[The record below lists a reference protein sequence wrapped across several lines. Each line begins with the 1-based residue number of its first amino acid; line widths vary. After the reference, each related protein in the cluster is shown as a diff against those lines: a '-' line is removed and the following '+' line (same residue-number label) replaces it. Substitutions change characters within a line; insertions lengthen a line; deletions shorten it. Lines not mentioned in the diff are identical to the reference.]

1 MSKPILII
9 QKNKKGKYYAQI
21 QYEGKPLQPCSLFTP
36 KDEKLNGE
44 ELDIEINP
52 NKKGEIIKIVCKG
65 TVLYNNTSSLINQVG
80 SITAMKVGKLKIRR
94 DRHTQNKIIGY
105 DLFDS
110 KDKKIDISD
119 PIKIED
125 RIIKSIE
132 NKFINNELS
141 ILYKDISYSGVK
153 PIIKKIIYKNG
164 NDESIIYS
172 NESHAPYNFVPL
184 NKIIVPN
191 DSFNNLDRT
200 KYSGNSGYIN
210 LKITNKTPIYIR
222 DSLTEDEI
230 NKDDYLKQKDKKNNK
245 YINSNFFSPYGE
257 GKFAI
262 SGSSLRGL
270 IRTFVEIVSFSKFK
284 FLNDTRLYFR
294 GIGDLTGLRDV
305 YSDKMQ
311 QLDGKGKPTGFSMM
325 AGVLKKTGYEEYQIV
340 SSGKFKDGYEQ
351 ISAFEGV
358 KLLKGMN
365 RKRLEFNFYDLG
377 DKYLVVSG
385 NMGNKFLGEKP
396 WKKYEKKDWIVHKPK
411 PEAEIIKFELHNEED
426 DIADIEDY
434 KSDKNRKSKE
444 LLKELERFPEGIP
457 CFYTKYNDEQG
468 NERIGFGHTPMF
480 RLPYE
485 KTIRDHINQDEL
497 KKSEYDFASSI
508 FGIVNEKKSQAIAG
522 RVYFSDCIIEEKV
535 STIEIVPQVLANPK
549 PTTFQHY
556 LEPAN
561 QTKPAHYNDNTSTR
575 GNKLYWHKNRSLTE
589 NKGEWQT
596 EAKDVHL
603 NGSLIELVRE
613 FNQSTESEKRT
624 KSKFQYKEIAPNR
637 KEKIKVQSLT
647 QFTIIQ
653 PIPENNIFTGKIHF
667 ENLSDE
673 ELGCLLFAL
682 DLPED
687 CAHKIGMGK
696 PLGLGSIEIKPELV
710 LINRKRR
717 YGSFSKDNS
726 FETGEEKIY
735 EFKEYKKKFEE
746 DVLRKLKEANDKG
759 ANNIYSLWEHPRL
772 KELKVMLDWKSK
784 PENKYT
790 DYMQIEK
797 KNPDN
802 TKFNEYRLR
811 PILDKPS
818 EYIRNI
824 TS

>member
-9 QKNKKGKYYAQI
+9 QKNKKDKYFAQI
-21 QYEGKPLQPCSLFTP
+21 QYEGKPLQPCSLFIP
-36 KDEKLNGE
+36 KDDKLNGE

-52 NKKGEIIKIVCKG
+52 NKKGEILKIVCNG
-65 TVLYNNTSSLINQVG
+65 NILYSNTSSLINQVG
-80 SITAMKVGKLKIRR
+80 MVTTMKTGKLKIKR
-94 DRHTQNKIIGY
+94 DRQNKIIGY
-105 DLFDS
+105 DLFDT
-110 KDKKIDISD
+110 KNAKIDTSH

-132 NKFINNELS
+132 NKYTYDEFS
-141 ILYKDISYSGVK
+141 VLYKDISYNSEK

-164 NDESIIYS
+164 NDESIIFS

-184 NKIIVPN
+184 NKIIVSN
-191 DSFNNLDRT
+191 ESFKDLDRT

-210 LKITNKTPIYIR
+210 LKITNKAPIYIR
-222 DSLTEDEI
+222 DSSGEEEIKKDE
-230 NKDDYLKQKDKKNNK
+230 NLKQKDKKNNK
-245 YINSNFFSPYGE
+245 YINSNFFSPYGN
-257 GKFAI
+257 GRFAI
-262 SGSSLRGL
+262 PGSSLRGL
-270 IRTFVEIVSFSKFK
+270 IRTFTEIVSFSQFQ
-284 FLNDTRLYFR
+284 FFNDTRLYFR

-311 QLDGKGKPTGFSMM
+311 QPDGKGKSTGFSTM
-325 AGVLKKTGYEEYQIV
+325 AGILKKTGYEEYQIV

-358 KLLKGMN
+358 KLLKGIN
-365 RKRLEFNFYDLG
+365 KKREEFNFYDLG

-411 PEAEIIKFELHNEED
+411 ADAEIIKFEFLNEED

-434 KSDKNRKSKE
+434 KCDKNRKSKD
-444 LLKELERFPEGIP
+444 LLKELELFPEGIP

-485 KTIRDHINQDEL
+485 KTIGDHVIQDEL
-497 KKSEYDFASSI
+497 KENEFDYATSI
-508 FGIVNEKKSQAIAG
+508 FGIVNEKKGQAIAG
-522 RVYFSDCIIEEKV
+522 RLYFSDSIIQNDV
-535 STIEIVPQVLANPK
+535 STPELVPHVLANPK

-556 LEPAN
+556 LEQVSPSN
-561 QTKPAHYNDNTSTR
+561 PAHYNNNTSIK
-575 GNKLYWHKNRSLTE
+575 GNKLYWHKNRTISE
-589 NKGEWQT
+589 NNNEWELEAANVNLKGNLVDLI
-596 EAKDVHL
+596 KD
-603 NGSLIELVRE
+603 
-613 FNQSTESEKRT
+613 FNRSTKEEKEGN
-624 KSKFQYKEIAPNR
+624 KNFKYVD
-637 KEKIKVQSLT
+637 EKNKTKVQSLT

-653 PIPENNIFTGKIHF
+653 PIPENNIFQGKIHF

-682 DLPED
+682 DLPEG

-710 LINRKRR
+710 LIDRKKS
-717 YGSFSKDNS
+717 YKSFSKDNS
-726 FETGEEKIY
+726 FETGEEKISD
-735 EFKEYKKKFEE
+735 FKEYKKKFEE
-746 DVLRKLKEANDKG
+746 DVLRKMKEADDKG
-759 ANNIYSLWEHPRL
+759 ANNISSLWNHPRL
-772 KELKVMLDWKSK
+772 KELKVMLDWKNK